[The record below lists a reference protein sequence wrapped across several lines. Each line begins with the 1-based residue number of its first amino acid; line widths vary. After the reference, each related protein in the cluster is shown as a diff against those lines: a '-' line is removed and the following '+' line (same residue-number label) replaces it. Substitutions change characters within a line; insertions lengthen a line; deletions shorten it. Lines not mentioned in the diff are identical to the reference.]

1 MRNIALNLYIT
12 NKMPYR
18 DNAFSLFENYCY
30 FVSEIAVIKFLLPAV
45 AIHYVPVEEQIERAI
60 SFVDRSFTHN
70 NENLKKILDYM
81 KAFKCT
87 SPAYLLGII
96 K

>member
-1 MRNIALNLYIT
+1 
-12 NKMPYR
+12 MPFK
-18 DNAFSLFENYCY
+18 DHNHSLFENYCC
-30 FVSEIAVIKFLLPAV
+30 FAAEIAAIKYLIPAV
-45 AIHYVPVEEQIERAI
+45 SFHFEPAYEQVQVAI
-60 SFVDRSFTHN
+60 SIIDRRFTHN
-70 NENLKKILDYM
+70 DVNFNIVLDYM